1 MEDTQMPTAN
11 EDKAPDP
18 VLLACNE
25 YYVSYKKAAEG
36 SETQHKLI
44 MALNNHILDQ
54 KSKIKELEWLMTK
67 TAQDAKEQHDYH
79 VQHHKQMLEL
89 SERHCDNQIKSRDM
103 TIKLLEHNLK
113 VVRSKLKTYEEQTG
127 PLRLSAM
134 RIVDSLPVIYQHPD
148 S

>member
-25 YYVSYKKAAEG
+25 YYVSYKKTAEG

-67 TAQDAKEQHDYH
+67 TA
-79 VQHHKQMLEL
+79 
-89 SERHCDNQIKSRDM
+89 
-103 TIKLLEHNLK
+103 
-113 VVRSKLKTYEEQTG
+113 
-127 PLRLSAM
+127 
-134 RIVDSLPVIYQHPD
+134 
-148 S
+148 

>member
-1 MEDTQMPTAN
+1 MPTAN

-89 SERHCDNQIKSRDM
+89 SQRHCDNQLKSRDM
-103 TIKLLEHNLK
+103 TIKLLEHNN
-113 VVRSKLKTYEEQTG
+113 KLLRIKLQATEKEIDQ
-127 PLRLSAM
+127 LRLNL
-134 RIVDSLPVIYQHPD
+134 I
-148 S
+148 